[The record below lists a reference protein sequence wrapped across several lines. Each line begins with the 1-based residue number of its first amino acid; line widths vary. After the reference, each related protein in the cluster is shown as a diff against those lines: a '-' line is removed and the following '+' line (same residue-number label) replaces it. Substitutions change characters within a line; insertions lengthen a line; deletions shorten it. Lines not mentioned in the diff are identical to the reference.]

1 MFLLVMFGK
10 SLPHNVPKA
19 EAASSPERLFLIS
32 PIRSWG
38 GTRSE
43 AVPQNHK
50 LHQIL
55 LPLPL
60 PSLFPFPLLEPII
73 QILILV
79 TQR

>member
-1 MFLLVMFGK
+1 M
-10 SLPHNVPKA
+10 
-19 EAASSPERLFLIS
+19 
-32 PIRSWG
+32 G

-60 PSLFPFPLLEPII
+60 PFLFPFPLLETII
-73 QILILV
+73 QILVLV